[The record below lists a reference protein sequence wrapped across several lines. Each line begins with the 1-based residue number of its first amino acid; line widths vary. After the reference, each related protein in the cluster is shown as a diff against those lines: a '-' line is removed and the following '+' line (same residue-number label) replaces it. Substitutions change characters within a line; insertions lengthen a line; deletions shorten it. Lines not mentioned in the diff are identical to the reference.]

1 MKRTFVLSHEQA
13 RERAL
18 ECVRT
23 APDGFSVVVGPPTR
37 TLEENALLHAI
48 LSDIS
53 RQLIWD
59 SEYQDIETWKRMLT
73 AGWCRATGRPM
84 KILTAVDGYGIDL
97 VPMKTSKLSKQDCAE
112 LIDYIFAWGAD
123 KGVKFAMDCTA

>member
-48 LSDIS
+48 LSEIS
-53 RQLIWD
+53 RQVIWD
-59 SEYQDIETWKRMLT
+59 SAYQDVETWKRMLT

-84 KILTAVDGYGIDL
+84 KILTAVDGHGIDL
-97 VPMKTSKLSKQDCAE
+97 VPVKTSNLSKSDCAE
-112 LIDYIFAWGAD
+112 LIDYILAWGAD
-123 KGVKFAMDCTA
+123 KGVEFAMDCTA